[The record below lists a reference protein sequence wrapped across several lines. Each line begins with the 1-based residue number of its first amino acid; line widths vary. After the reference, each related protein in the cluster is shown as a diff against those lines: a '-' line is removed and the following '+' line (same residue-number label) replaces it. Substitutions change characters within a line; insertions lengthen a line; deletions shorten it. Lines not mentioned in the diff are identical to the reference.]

1 MTEETPAAPDAGQAA
16 PAPDAGQGAG
26 SFLDNFEGDMRGYI
40 ENKGFQ
46 DVGALANS
54 YKSLEALRGVPAENL
69 VNFPLDQSDREAML
83 PVYAKMGMPET
94 ADKYTNILGDGFDA
108 EVFKSVATKAHEVG
122 LGDGQFQVLQ
132 QVMAEQSQAMVQQQE
147 THAAEAFDAWKAGN
161 ADGFNNAAKLMA
173 DVGVSEDGL
182 EQLLAGDK
190 AAMYDFLSKVA
201 ARTGETQVVT
211 GEPSQGEGFSMT
223 PAAAKA
229 KIAELMSDKTFTD
242 VYYSDS
248 KAVRAPALAR
258 MEKLQQIAARA

>member
-1 MTEETPAAPDAGQAA
+1 MNEVTPAAPEPGQAA
-16 PAPDAGQGAG
+16 SAPADGQGAG
-26 SFLDNFEGDMRGYI
+26 TWTEGFNDDLKGYI
-40 ENKGFQ
+40 EGKGFK
-46 DVGALANS
+46 DSASLAES
-54 YKSLEALRGVPAENL
+54 YQNLEKLRGVPAENL
-69 VNFPLDQSDREAML
+69 LNFPSDTSDREAML

-94 ADKYTNILGDGFDA
+94 ADKYTNVLGDGFDS
-108 EVFKSVATKAHEVG
+108 EVFKSVAARAHEVG

-147 THAAEAFDAWKAGN
+147 EHAAEAFDAWKSSN

-173 DVGVSEDGL
+173 DVGMNEEGL
-182 EQLLAGDK
+182 EGLLAGDK
-190 AAMYDFLSKVA
+190 ASMYDFLAKVA
-201 ARTGETQVVT
+201 ARTGEAQVVQ